1 MAAVACVERIG
12 ALPRSYFKAF
22 QIRFVVLMAG

>member
-1 MAAVACVERIG
+1 MAAVAWAQKIG
-12 ALPRSYFKAF
+12 ALPRFCFKAF